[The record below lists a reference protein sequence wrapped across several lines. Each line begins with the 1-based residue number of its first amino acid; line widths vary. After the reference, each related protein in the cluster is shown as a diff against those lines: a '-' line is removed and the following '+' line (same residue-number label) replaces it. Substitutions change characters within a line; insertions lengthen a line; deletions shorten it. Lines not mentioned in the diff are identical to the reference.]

1 MTDFIFF
8 IVRLAL
14 FIFGLYI
21 AYKIYL
27 LIKEIVEFAKRKKAA
42 DELRH
47 KLDVFSV
54 EAEVLNFTSKRVSR
68 LDTQYDVSISYEVDD
83 TTYYKYIV
91 LFNRGS
97 LRVGQ
102 KVILLC
108 DNDNPE
114 NVVVQ
119 NGEEKEALKI
129 LISRLVFMI
138 ILLLIDALGNSQDVL
153 DITYRFAYLLGG

>member
-14 FIFGLYI
+14 FVFGLYI
-21 AYKIYL
+21 AYKIFL
-27 LIKEIVEFAKRKKAA
+27 LIKEIVELIKRKKAA
-42 DELRH
+42 DELRR

-54 EAEVLNFTSKRVSR
+54 EGEVLNFTSKRVSR
-68 LDTQYDVSISYEVDD
+68 LDTQYDINISYEVDD
-83 TTYYKYIV
+83 ITYYKYIV

-119 NGEEKEALKI
+119 NGEEEEALKI
-129 LISRLVFMI
+129 LLSRLVFMI
-138 ILLLIDALGNSQDVL
+138 VLLLLDAWGNSRDVL
-153 DITYRFAYLLGG
+153 DITYGFTYILGG

>member
-14 FIFGLYI
+14 FVFGLFI
-21 AYKIYL
+21 AYKIFL

-42 DELRH
+42 NELRR

-54 EAEVLNFTSKRVSR
+54 EGEVLNFTSKRVSR
-68 LDTQYDVSISYEVDD
+68 LDTQYDISISYEVDNI
-83 TTYYKYIV
+83 TYYKYIV

-114 NVVVQ
+114 NVIVQ
-119 NGEEKEALKI
+119 NGEEEEALKI
-129 LISRLVFMI
+129 LLSRLVFMI

-153 DITYRFAYLLGG
+153 DITYGFAYLLGD

>member
-8 IVRLAL
+8 AIRLVL
-14 FIFGLYI
+14 FVFGLYI
-21 AYKIYL
+21 AYKIFL
-27 LIKEIVEFAKRKKAA
+27 IIKEMIELIKRKKAA
-42 DELRH
+42 DELRK
-47 KLDVFSV
+47 KLDVFSI
-54 EAEVLNFTSKRVSR
+54 ESTVLNFTSKRVSR

-102 KVILLC
+102 KITLLC
-108 DNDNPE
+108 DNDNVE

-119 NGEEKEALKI
+119 NGDEEEALKI

-138 ILLLIDALGNSQDVL
+138 VLLLIDAMGNSQDIL
-153 DITYRFAYLLGG
+153 DITYGFAYLFGG

>member
-8 IVRLAL
+8 AVRLAL
-14 FIFGLYI
+14 FVFGLFI
-21 AYKIYL
+21 AYKIFL

-42 DELRH
+42 NELRR

-68 LDTQYDVSISYEVDD
+68 LDTQYDISISYEVDNI
-83 TTYYKYIV
+83 TYYKYIV

-114 NVVVQ
+114 NVIVQ
-119 NGEEKEALKI
+119 NGEEEEAFKI
-129 LISRLVFMI
+129 LLSRLVFMI
-138 ILLLIDALGNSQDVL
+138 IVLLIDAWGNSQDVL
-153 DITYRFAYLLGG
+153 DITYGFTYLLGG

>member
-8 IVRLAL
+8 AVRLAL
-14 FIFGLYI
+14 FVFGFFI
-21 AYKIYL
+21 AYKIFL
-27 LIKEIVEFAKRKKAA
+27 LIKEMVELIKRKKAA
-42 DELRH
+42 NELRR

-68 LDTQYDVSISYEVDD
+68 LDTQYDVSISYEVDNI
-83 TTYYKYIV
+83 TYYKCIV

-97 LRVGQ
+97 LRVGR

-119 NGEEKEALKI
+119 NGEEEEALKI

-138 ILLLIDALGNSQDVL
+138 ILLLIDAWGNSQDVL
-153 DITYRFAYLLGG
+153 DITYGFAYLLGG

>member
-14 FIFGLYI
+14 FVFGLFI
-21 AYKIYL
+21 AYKIFL

-42 DELRH
+42 NELRR

-54 EAEVLNFTSKRVSR
+54 EGEVLNFTSKRVSR
-68 LDTQYDVSISYEVDD
+68 LDTQYDISISYEVDNI
-83 TTYYKYIV
+83 TYYKYIV

-114 NVVVQ
+114 NVIVQ
-119 NGEEKEALKI
+119 SGEEEEALKI
-129 LISRLVFMI
+129 LLSRLVFMI

-153 DITYRFAYLLGG
+153 DITYGFAYLLGD